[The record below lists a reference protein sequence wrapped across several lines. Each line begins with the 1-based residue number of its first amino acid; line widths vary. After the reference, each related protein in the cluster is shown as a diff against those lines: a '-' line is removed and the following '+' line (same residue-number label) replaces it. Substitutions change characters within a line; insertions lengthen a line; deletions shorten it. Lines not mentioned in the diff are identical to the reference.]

1 MKNSIVI
8 LITVLVFSSCNN
20 KYLLEQ
26 NSVLKF
32 KESYYKSWSSGVRNG
47 GSGYTVILMLEDNL
61 SKTTTNVTL
70 EGIYFKDKY
79 TKLKNQNN
87 NKYQANIIA
96 KKNTISNGDTFA
108 LVQEKEQ
115 IKEEIPFALEGNEAV
130 VSYLEKGKQ
139 KYLKIVLQKSKKI
152 QFPM

>member
-79 TKLKNQNN
+79 AKLKNQNN

-108 LVQEKEQ
+108 LAQEKEQ

>member
-47 GSGYTVILMLEDNL
+47 GSGYTVVLMLEDNL